1 MSQIANKPQ
10 ILHLVSSIELSEDTL
25 VASTAIAV
33 ALDRL
38 VELKRQAK
46 VTDMLIKKEEDI
58 IKSNMGDK
66 THLVRKDGTLAV
78 TWITGADREKLDLDA
93 LKREFNDVYTAC
105 TSLVPGNR
113 TFLVK

>member
-1 MSQIANKPQ
+1 MSHTAQ
-10 ILHLVSSIELSEDTL
+10 ILHLVSNIVLPESTL
-25 VASTAIAV
+25 LATSSVAMAV
-33 ALDRL
+33 DRL

-58 IKSNMGDK
+58 IKAAMGDK
-66 THLVRKDGTLAV
+66 SHLVRKDGSLAV
-78 TWITGADREKLDLDA
+78 TWIQGEDREKLDTAA
-93 LKREFNDVYTAC
+93 LKREFADVYLAC